1 MMRSSTYSAQIFPLA
16 LSPFRLHRPILSPIT
31 QTHFVR
37 FRDSFCLR
45 RYLHAAGVNYTL
57 LWSKSE
63 MEAIWETHADFEV
76 AFRQEMGDLLQIT
89 HDRIK
94 VFRTYRPCQHFL
106 LLSPAALFGA
116 DIWKRHLKRLRFVG
130 LQGTMA
136 SVAMGTRKKTGIAPC
151 TARWLS
157 SSYG

>member
-1 MMRSSTYSAQIFPLA
+1 MRTGEGCVWDPDDEIEYLLRPNIPLG
-16 LSPFRLHRPILSPIT
+16 PVTFPIT

-37 FRDSFCLR
+37 FTDSFCLRFTDSFCLR

-106 LLSPAALFGA
+106 LLTPAAFRGE
-116 DIWKRHLKRLRFVG
+116 HLE
-130 LQGTMA
+130 TA
-136 SVAMGTRKKTGIAPC
+136 
-151 TARWLS
+151 TARCFFCSHQRLFFR
-157 SSYG
+157 GEHLGNGI